1 METRDQWTR
10 GPGAS
15 SVVKELVWYTDGSR
29 MWGWGESRARV
40 YGTFSARMLSI
51 SLGKYATVF
60 QVEIFAVLAN
70 AHEI

>member
-29 MWGWGESRARV
+29 MWGWVESRARV

-51 SLGKYATVF
+51 SRKVCYSFPG
-60 QVEIFAVLAN
+60 
-70 AHEI
+70 